1 MGNGDLKTALSLERR
16 DTNAPCN
23 RLRKLNRAACKCN
36 SEAVPLDRKIADAGG
51 FVEANAACM
60 APFHVATAS
69 CAPCSESNGGEHSVS
84 QQYSL

>member
-1 MGNGDLKTALSLERR
+1 
-16 DTNAPCN
+16 
-23 RLRKLNRAACKCN
+23 
-36 SEAVPLDRKIADAGG
+36 
-51 FVEANAACM
+51 VEANAACM